1 MNGSLLANLIWIFH
15 FIVVLFV
22 VIAPFSNV
30 PIILLLHATF
40 SISLLVH
47 WYTNNNICSLSL
59 MESQLR
65 GLDYTESFTHK
76 LISPIYD
83 ISKTEW
89 SNLSYIITL
98 VLFTISAAKIYN
110 DPRWKMAWESLVQT
124 HETIKNDT
132 NIGVFHK
139 LIVYI
144 KSLDILMK

>member
-15 FIVVLFV
+15 FLVVLFV
-22 VIAPFSNV
+22 IIAPFSNV

-65 GLDYTESFTHK
+65 GLDYTESFTHR

-89 SNLSYIITL
+89 SNVSYIITL
-98 VLFTISAAKIYN
+98 LLFTISAAKIYN

-124 HETIKNDT
+124 HEKIKNDT
-132 NIGVFHK
+132 NIGLFPK

-144 KSLDILMK
+144 KSLEILMK

>member
-15 FIVVLFV
+15 FLVVLFV
-22 VIAPFSNV
+22 IIAPFSNV

-89 SNLSYIITL
+89 SNVSYIITL
-98 VLFTISAAKIYN
+98 LLFTISAAKIYN

-124 HETIKNDT
+124 HEKIKNDT
-132 NIGVFHK
+132 SIGLFPK

-144 KSLDILMK
+144 KSLEILMK

>member
-1 MNGSLLANLIWIFH
+1 MNGPLLANLIWIFH

>member
-124 HETIKNDT
+124 HETMKNDT

>member
-124 HETIKNDT
+124 HETMKNNT

>member
-1 MNGSLLANLIWIFH
+1 
-15 FIVVLFV
+15 
-22 VIAPFSNV
+22 
-30 PIILLLHATF
+30 
-40 SISLLVH
+40 
-47 WYTNNNICSLSL
+47 

-89 SNLSYIITL
+89 SNVSYIITL
-98 VLFTISAAKIYN
+98 LLFTISAAKIYN

-124 HETIKNDT
+124 HEKIKNDT
-132 NIGVFHK
+132 SIGLFPK

-144 KSLDILMK
+144 KSLEILMK